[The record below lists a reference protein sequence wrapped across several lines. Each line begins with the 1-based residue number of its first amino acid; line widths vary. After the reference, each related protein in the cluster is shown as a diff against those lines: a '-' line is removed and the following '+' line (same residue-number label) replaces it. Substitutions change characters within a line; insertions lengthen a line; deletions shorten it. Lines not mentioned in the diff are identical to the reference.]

1 MFLKLVLKHAL
12 ASKRIT
18 IMDRKEFIYSYLIIK
33 LPRNYT
39 IKCFKIFRYQ
49 YRQYFNPVPV
59 TFLVNAIFYIL
70 LYFTLFSICGCEE
83 LEQLNKMSRYTR
95 QDWRSIYI
103 LGLIGEKIEITPY
116 NFSLPTKF
124 RTKKTKKPPTF
135 SLGNK

>member
-1 MFLKLVLKHAL
+1 MKKNWENKQKEAFAYSLDPKRCFQFSVLTNWVAIFKLHFFFIYILIKTHSILFLKLVLKHAL

-59 TFLVNAIFYIL
+59 TFLINAIFYIL
-70 LYFTLFSICGCEE
+70 LSKITYIK
-83 LEQLNKMSRYTR
+83 NK
-95 QDWRSIYI
+95 
-103 LGLIGEKIEITPY
+103 
-116 NFSLPTKF
+116 
-124 RTKKTKKPPTF
+124 
-135 SLGNK
+135 

>member
-1 MFLKLVLKHAL
+1 MKKNWENKQKALAYSPDPKRCFQFSVLTNWVTIFKLQFFFFLILIKTHSILFLKLVLKHAL

-70 LYFTLFSICGCEE
+70 LSKITYIK
-83 LEQLNKMSRYTR
+83 NK
-95 QDWRSIYI
+95 
-103 LGLIGEKIEITPY
+103 
-116 NFSLPTKF
+116 
-124 RTKKTKKPPTF
+124 
-135 SLGNK
+135 